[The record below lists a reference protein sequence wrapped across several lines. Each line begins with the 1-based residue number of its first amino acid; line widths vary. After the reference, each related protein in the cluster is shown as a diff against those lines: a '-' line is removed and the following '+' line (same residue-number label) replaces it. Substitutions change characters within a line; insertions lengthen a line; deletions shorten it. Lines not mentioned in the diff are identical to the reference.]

1 MPLTASYDLLPYIN
15 STLQPMQHHGR
26 NLCCRAIAVG
36 NRHSRFAELVA
47 RAGDRP
53 SSSDAEKFS
62 FWVANLIPLNPGDKY
77 RLLSMT
83 SSANRLKFEHD
94 MLRGGVPGGC
104 SIM

>member
-1 MPLTASYDLLPYIN
+1 MP
-15 STLQPMQHHGR
+15 
-26 NLCCRAIAVG
+26 CRAIAVG

-53 SSSDAEKFS
+53 SATDAEKFS
-62 FWVANLIPLNPGDKY
+62 FWVANLIPLNPTDKY

-83 SSANRLKFEHD
+83 SSADRLKVEHE
-94 MLRGGVPGGC
+94 MLKGGVPGAC